1 MKKIMFL
8 YHVEER
14 EYQIIEMIKSQL
26 FSYSEKLDIRVG
38 EFYHSIKD
46 TIDFKPD
53 VIVSIPPRDCYS
65 SNYLTVLKLL
75 TKAVVI
81 SMTTEGHHTFEDK
94 IVQDV
99 IGFNSYSPKLVDY
112 YIMWGAK
119 TSNILGR
126 KLFETGKVTNRKRI
140 KTTGYAFYDLE
151 RTRKLFTDY
160 PAYPEIVNWA
170 KQYSRIHLVITGFS
184 PADWSVQDYFYL
196 GFFGEQ
202 KSVSKLTEEQIQ
214 EALKV
219 KERYTLFRDKYIND
233 IISVAEQMPDTGFFV
248 KLHPVEIS
256 SKIRYYEKLSGYK
269 NIYVVST
276 ALPVGMLLSIADTM
290 IHYNSTCNMEAYIYS
305 VPTILRFLAQDSN
318 LENILKES
326 AYSYEIND
334 REGFVNCLQN
344 KCEFRRLPMTEK
356 KLFDLFNWK
365 MNKKYKP
372 VEKIASYIFNAK
384 KSQHLSCFDKEVIK
398 AVESKEGEVIEEWL
412 LYRFFEG
419 KISRKMLYDLTAL
432 MKLQFIKIIG
442 KLEGFVHV

>member
-14 EYQIIEMIKSQL
+14 ECQIIEMIKSQL
-26 FSYSEKLDIRVG
+26 FGYSENLDIRIG
-38 EFYHSIKD
+38 EFYSSIKD
-46 TIDFKPD
+46 AIDFRPD

-81 SMTTEGHHTFEDK
+81 SMTTEGYHTFEDK

-126 KLFETGKVTNRKRI
+126 KLLETGKVTNRKRI

-151 RTRKLFTDY
+151 MTRELFTGH

-170 KQYSRIHLVITGFS
+170 KQYSRIHLVITGF
-184 PADWSVQDYFYL
+184 PQADWSVQDYFYL
-196 GFFGEQ
+196 GFFGDQ
-202 KSVSKLTEEQIQ
+202 RSVSKLTQEQIQ
-214 EALKV
+214 EVLEV

-233 IISVAEQMPDTGFFV
+233 IISAAKKMPDAGFFV

-256 SKIRYYEKLSGYK
+256 GKVRYYEKLSDYK

-276 ALPVGMLLSIADTM
+276 ALPVGMLLSMADTM
-290 IHYNSTCNMEAYIYS
+290 IHYNSTCNMEAYIHS
-305 VPTILRFLAQDSN
+305 VPTILRFQAQDSN

-365 MNKKYKP
+365 INKKYKP
-372 VEKIASYIFNAK
+372 VEKAASYIFNAK
-384 KSQHLSCFDKEVIK
+384 KSQHLRCFDKEVIK
-398 AVESKEGEVIEEWL
+398 AVESKEGEIIEEWL
-412 LYRFFEG
+412 LYRFLEE
-419 KISRKMLYDLTAL
+419 KISRKMMYDLTAL

-442 KLEGFVHV
+442 KFEGFVHV

>member
-219 KERYTLFRDKYIND
+219 KERYTLFRDKYIKD
-233 IISVAEQMPDTGFFV
+233 RKSVV
-248 KLHPVEIS
+248 
-256 SKIRYYEKLSGYK
+256 
-269 NIYVVST
+269 
-276 ALPVGMLLSIADTM
+276 
-290 IHYNSTCNMEAYIYS
+290 
-305 VPTILRFLAQDSN
+305 
-318 LENILKES
+318 
-326 AYSYEIND
+326 
-334 REGFVNCLQN
+334 
-344 KCEFRRLPMTEK
+344 
-356 KLFDLFNWK
+356 
-365 MNKKYKP
+365 
-372 VEKIASYIFNAK
+372 
-384 KSQHLSCFDKEVIK
+384 
-398 AVESKEGEVIEEWL
+398 
-412 LYRFFEG
+412 
-419 KISRKMLYDLTAL
+419 
-432 MKLQFIKIIG
+432 
-442 KLEGFVHV
+442 

>member
-8 YHVEER
+8 YHVKER

-26 FSYSEKLDIRVG
+26 FSYSINLDIRIG
-38 EFYHSIKD
+38 EFYHSIKEA
-46 TIDFKPD
+46 IDFKPD

-81 SMTTEGHHTFEDK
+81 SMTTEGHHTFEDE

-119 TSNILGR
+119 TSDVLGC
-126 KLFETGKVTNRKRI
+126 KLLETGKVTNRKRV
-140 KTTGYAFYDLE
+140 KTAGYAFYDLE
-151 RTRKLFTDY
+151 TTRELFAGN
-160 PAYPEIVNWA
+160 PAYLEIVNWA
-170 KQYSRIHLVITGFS
+170 KQYRRIHLVITGFS
-184 PADWSVQDYFYL
+184 QADWSVQDYFYL

-202 KSVSKLTEEQIQ
+202 RSASKLTEEQIQ

-233 IISVAEQMPDTGFFV
+233 IISAAQQMPDAGFFV
-248 KLHPVEIS
+248 KMHPVEIS
-256 SKIRYYEKLSGYK
+256 SKIRYYEKLSDYK

-290 IHYNSTCNMEAYIYS
+290 VHYNSTCNMEAYIYN
-305 VPTILRFLAQDSN
+305 VPTILRFRAQDSD
-318 LENILKES
+318 LDNILKES
-326 AYSYEIND
+326 AFSFEIND
-334 REGFVNCLQN
+334 GEGFINCLQN
-344 KCEFRRLPMTEK
+344 KCQFRRLPMAEK

-365 MNKKYKP
+365 INKKYKP
-372 VEKIASYIFNAK
+372 IEKIASYIFNARK
-384 KSQHLSCFDKEVIK
+384 PQKLNCFDKEVIK
-398 AVESKEGEVIEEWL
+398 AVESKEGKSIEEWL
-412 LYRFFEG
+412 LYRLLEE
-419 KISRKMLYDLTAL
+419 KVSSKMLYTLTAL
-432 MKLQFIKIIG
+432 IRLQLIKVVG
-442 KLEGFVHV
+442 KVEGSVHE